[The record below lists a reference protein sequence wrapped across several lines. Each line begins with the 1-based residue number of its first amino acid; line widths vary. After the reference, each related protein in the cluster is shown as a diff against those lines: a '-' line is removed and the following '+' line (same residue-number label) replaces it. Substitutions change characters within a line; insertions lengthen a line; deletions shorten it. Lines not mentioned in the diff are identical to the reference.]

1 MSTSVLNSE
10 TTGPPLPPGFQN
22 VGPSSYK
29 QEFGKF
35 FSGESGQ
42 PKKKKELKI
51 LTSEVLQLKNS
62 GMLSYRKVHG
72 QQISLG
78 IQSFLF
84 ACFSYFT
91 MSRQPRISKHLRI
104 VYEIP

>member
-42 PKKKKELKI
+42 PKKKKRAKNSDFRGSPTQELRHVVLQESSWSADLTGYSELPICLFLLLHYEQTAKDFQ
-51 LTSEVLQLKNS
+51 TSEDS
-62 GMLSYRKVHG
+62 
-72 QQISLG
+72 I
-78 IQSFLF
+78 
-84 ACFSYFT
+84 
-91 MSRQPRISKHLRI
+91 
-104 VYEIP
+104 